1 MKLTKN
7 DLKQLIQEMMEAEEM
22 EAEVGE
28 TEDGS
33 GGKIRIQARLRTDDA
48 FKAAQEETEARG
60 AGQNTFQMAEYV
72 VTFPD
77 GTEMVIPDNQT
88 FEKMLDERAIE
99 DAFTL
104 AAGKSLEYDRS
115 GYNLPSPETKIEG
128 FKGVS
133 QPGGMEDGELKDR
146 DLGDFQVFIDGFEI
160 PKQGAASE
168 DLIKA
173 FKKYEGREPRYRSSV
188 ARPVSR
194 RRADDEYHDS
204 RRDRRSTGGSY
215 RPFKRFEEGK
225 LTKSKLFQ
233 IIKEEISSMIQEQ
246 DIEDLHDKAV
256 EIGSFWDKAKGQ
268 LDAVCRDPD
277 MSPVDCKAVKRFY
290 DLLNAHPVTKAMA
303 TYDLPKAAFY
313 KHYFSVFTPAV
324 KNLDPSSHKAQI
336 EEIAQNP
343 EMAKPGRTRRRRQ
356 KGIAKKP
363 GDGRQIKR
371 K

>member
-7 DLKQLIQEMMEAEEM
+7 HLKQLIQEMMEAEEM
-22 EAEVGE
+22 EAEV
-28 TEDGS
+28 DS

-48 FKAAQEETEARG
+48 FKAAQEDAEKRG

-104 AAGKSLEYDRS
+104 AVGKSLEYDRS

-133 QPGGMEDGELKDR
+133 QPGGMENGELKDR
-146 DLGDFQVFIDGFEI
+146 DLGDFKVFIDGFEI

-173 FKKYEGREPRYRSSV
+173 FKKYEGREPTYRSSV

-194 RRADDEYHDS
+194 RRADDEERYVDRK
-204 RRDRRSTGGSY
+204 RRYDAKMA
-215 RPFKRFEEGK
+215 KRYGRAPRGFEEGK

-277 MSPVDCKAVKRFY
+277 MSPVDCKAVKTFY
-290 DLLNAHPVTKAMA
+290 TLLAAHPVTKAMA
-303 TYDLPKAAFY
+303 TYNLPKARFY
-313 KHYFSVFTPAV
+313 KHYFSVFTPMA
-324 KNLDPSSHKAQI
+324 KDLSPDSHKAQI
-336 EEIAQNP
+336 ENIY
-343 EMAKPGRTRRRRQ
+343 KRRLR
-356 KGIAKKP
+356 IAK
-363 GDGRQIKR
+363 GGF
-371 K
+371 

>member
-7 DLKQLIQEMMEAEEM
+7 HLKQLIQEMMEAEVE
-22 EAEVGE
+22 E
-28 TEDGS
+28 TEGDS

-48 FKAAQEETEARG
+48 FKAAQEDAEKRG

-88 FEKMLDERAIE
+88 FENMLDERAIE

-133 QPGGMEDGELKDR
+133 QPGGMENGELKDR
-146 DLGDFQVFIDGFEI
+146 DIGDFKVFIDGFEI

-188 ARPVSR
+188 ARPASR
-194 RRADDEYHDS
+194 RRADDEAHDA
-204 RRDRRSTGGSY
+204 RRPGYGY
-215 RPFKRFEEGK
+215 KRTPYKPLREGK

-233 IIKEEISSMIQEQ
+233 IIKEEISSVIQEQ

-277 MSPVDCKAVKRFY
+277 MSPVDCKAVKTFY
-290 DLLNAHPVTKAMA
+290 ALLSAHPVTKAMA
-303 TYDLPKAAFY
+303 TYNLPKARFY

-324 KNLDPSSHKAQI
+324 KNLDPSSHAPQI
-336 EEIAQNP
+336 ENIY
-343 EMAKPGRTRRRRQ
+343 KKRRR
-356 KGIAKKP
+356 IAK
-363 GDGRQIKR
+363 GRF
-371 K
+371 